1 MRWVV
6 LWALSALLFLSG
18 CETARATSL
27 TTPKERVTEC
37 EQVCINVGM
46 KLGAFVVMMNS
57 AGCVCEPIAAPAVS
71 APSAGAGALSGS
83 ATIAATAAA
92 AAAALAIQ
100 QQQQQQQR
108 SATVH

>member
-1 MRWVV
+1 MRQAI
-6 LWALSALLFLSG
+6 LGTISALFFLSG
-18 CETARATSL
+18 CETARATSMNI
-27 TTPKERVTEC
+27 PKERVTEC
-37 EQVCINVGM
+37 EQVCTNVGM

-57 AGCVCEPIAAPAVS
+57 AGCVCEPITPPAVS
-71 APSAGAGALSGS
+71 APSAGAGALSGG

-92 AAAALAIQ
+92 AAAIMAS